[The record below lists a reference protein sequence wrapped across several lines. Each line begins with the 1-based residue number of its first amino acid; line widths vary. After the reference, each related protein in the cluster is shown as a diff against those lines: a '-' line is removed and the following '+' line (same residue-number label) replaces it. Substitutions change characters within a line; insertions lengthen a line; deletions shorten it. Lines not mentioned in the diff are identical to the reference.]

1 MMKRIQIVNI
11 LTVNNRVLF
20 LLDIPVCNVI
30 KNNEHKKSSRIFMF
44 LDFQYLQIM
53 SLIENI

>member
-1 MMKRIQIVNI
+1 MKRIQIVNL
-11 LTVNNRVLF
+11 LTVNTRF
-20 LLDIPVCNVI
+20 IFTEICNVI

-53 SLIENI
+53 SLSENI

>member
-1 MMKRIQIVNI
+1 MMKRIQIVNL
-11 LTVNNRVLF
+11 LTVNNCVLF
-20 LLDIPVCNVI
+20 LLDICNVI

-53 SLIENI
+53 SLSENI